1 MLKTEYPHIVRDDEG
16 KLRVENAWFKVIM
29 LIGDHVY
36 GGWEAADLVEHHPP
50 LTLGQAHS
58 ILAYYY
64 DHKDEIDR
72 ELAERERNAERL
84 LKEFEAR
91 QGPRLTRA
99 ELEARLAERRKRA

>member
-1 MLKTEYPHIVRDDEG
+1 MSETGYPHIVSDGEG
-16 KLRVENAWFKVIM
+16 KLRVQDAWFKVIM

-36 GGWEAADLVEHHPP
+36 HGWEAADLVEHHPP

-64 DHKDEIDR
+64 DHKNEIDR
-72 ELAERERNAERL
+72 ELEERERDAGRL
-84 LKEFEAR
+84 LQEIEAR
-91 QGPRLTRA
+91 QGPQLTRS